1 MTLTQE
7 TSTSNAN
14 DYEGVIGIVTLE
26 QLKHCLFFNNN
37 LKEVKKHDIFVQE
50 KNKCNQWLQETT

>member
-7 TSTSNAN
+7 TNASNVK

-37 LKEVKKHDIFVQE
+37 LKEVKKHDIFVQ
-50 KNKCNQWLQETT
+50 KNKCNCWIQEQA

>member
-1 MTLTQE
+1 MALTQE
-7 TSTSNAN
+7 TSASNAK

-37 LKEVKKHDIFVQE
+37 LKEVKKHDIFVQ
-50 KNKCNQWLQETT
+50 KNKCS

>member
-7 TSTSNAN
+7 TNASNAK

-37 LKEVKKHDIFVQE
+37 LKEVKKHDIFVQQ
-50 KNKCNQWLQETT
+50 KNKCN